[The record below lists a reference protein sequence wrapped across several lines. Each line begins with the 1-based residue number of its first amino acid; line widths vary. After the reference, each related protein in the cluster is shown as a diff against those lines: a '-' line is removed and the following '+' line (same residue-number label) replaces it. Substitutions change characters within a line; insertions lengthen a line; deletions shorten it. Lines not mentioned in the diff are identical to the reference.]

1 MYSSGNTDSR
11 VQRTLDFQSPPHSN
25 PASPREALIGVG
37 LLFVI
42 QANSGN
48 VFVHSIVPDSPA
60 ERCGCINVGD
70 ALVSIDARPISSNT
84 SLAELRSRVLGPHF
98 STVTLGFS
106 RRMIEHESD
115 SHSSVRFSV
124 FLTRAISQSASSDR
138 GKEALFSEGTLASK
152 SSEIRTSST
161 HESSYEF
168 QPRPPPARSL
178 NSSLSANGS
187 ISSTSPKQRFSV
199 VGKRMLEDKFPGGAL
214 EFNEQE
220 VVSRA
225 TPSEQLYQSTA
236 NSLQRLME
244 NISQQPDQ
252 DFSGSALMQTTE
264 NSRDFYNDVLSGNA
278 TDYSS
283 IQRLSKEVQAVDS
296 WLRAKVS
303 EILFILFSLEDV

>member
-1 MYSSGNTDSR
+1 
-11 VQRTLDFQSPPHSN
+11 
-25 PASPREALIGVG
+25 
-37 LLFVI
+37 
-42 QANSGN
+42 
-48 VFVHSIVPDSPA
+48 
-60 ERCGCINVGD
+60 
-70 ALVSIDARPISSNT
+70 
-84 SLAELRSRVLGPHF
+84 
-98 STVTLGFS
+98 
-106 RRMIEHESD
+106 MIEHESD

-161 HESSYEF
+161 HESIYEF

-220 VVSRA
+220 VVSRS

-236 NSLQRLME
+236 NSLQRSME

-303 EILFILFSLEDV
+303 EILLILFSLEDV